1 MQNLIVILIVV
12 IAAIYVGRVF
22 YRGFVQKKN
31 CACGCSGCD
40 ITDSCQSVQKEP
52 ASDATDRQRPA

>member
-1 MQNLIVILIVV
+1 METVIVILIVA

-22 YRGFVQKKN
+22 YRGFVQKKS

-40 ITDSCQSVQKEP
+40 IADACGPPSQDTTGPVNDSRR
-52 ASDATDRQRPA
+52 TT